1 MDTNPRISLHLIR
14 GFWVA
19 ARHLSFTRAAAEL
32 CLTQSA
38 VSREIKKLEEQLGQP
53 LFHRVNRTLQ
63 LTQAGAELYRTVDE
77 ALALID
83 AATERL
89 SGVERTL
96 AVTTTIPLAS
106 LWLVPR
112 LPRFTLRHPD
122 IDVRIAANNEVVDLE
137 QSHMD
142 IAIRY
147 GRTTGNAPRDDFL
160 FDYSTFPVCSP
171 QLMNDPTRPLRT
183 VADLA
188 HHVLLEFETA
198 VQGRPWYDWDQWFKA
213 MKIAKFKPAG
223 RQRFSHYD
231 QVVEAVLAG
240 SGIAIGKRPHLSGKL
255 QDGTLCAP
263 FGKEGI
269 ASLGGFSVVVADAA
283 VGRSAVD
290 AFVGW
295 LRDEAR
301 QDALNYDSS
310 K

>member
-38 VSREIKKLEEQLGQP
+38 VSREIKKLEEQIGQP

-112 LPRFTLRHPD
+112 LPRFTQRHPD
-122 IDVRIAANNEVVDLE
+122 IDARRR
-137 QSHMD
+137 
-142 IAIRY
+142 AIK
-147 GRTTGNAPRDDFL
+147 
-160 FDYSTFPVCSP
+160 PVT
-171 QLMNDPTRPLRT
+171 QLCRL
-183 VADLA
+183 
-188 HHVLLEFETA
+188 
-198 VQGRPWYDWDQWFKA
+198 
-213 MKIAKFKPAG
+213 
-223 RQRFSHYD
+223 
-231 QVVEAVLAG
+231 
-240 SGIAIGKRPHLSGKL
+240 
-255 QDGTLCAP
+255 
-263 FGKEGI
+263 
-269 ASLGGFSVVVADAA
+269 
-283 VGRSAVD
+283 
-290 AFVGW
+290 
-295 LRDEAR
+295 
-301 QDALNYDSS
+301 
-310 K
+310 

>member
-19 ARHLSFTRAAAEL
+19 ARHLSFTKAAAEL
-32 CLTQSA
+32 FVTQSA
-38 VSREIKKLEEQLGQP
+38 ISREIKKLEEQLGQP

-63 LTQAGAELYRTVDE
+63 LTQAGAELYRAVDE

-83 AATERL
+83 AATERVA
-89 SGVERTL
+89 GVERTL
-96 AVTTTIPLAS
+96 TVTTTIPLAS

-112 LPRFTLRHPD
+112 LPRFTQHHPD
-122 IDVRIAANNEVVDLE
+122 IDVRIAANNDVVDLE
-137 QSHMD
+137 QSHVD

-147 GRTTGNAPRDDFL
+147 GRNSRDAPCGEFL
-160 FDYSTFPVCSP
+160 FAYSTFPVCSP
-171 QLMNDPTRPLRT
+171 MLMNDPARPLRT

-198 VQGRPWYDWDQWFKA
+198 AHGRPWYDWDQWFSA

-231 QVVEAVLAG
+231 QVIEAVLAG
-240 SGIAIGKRPHLSGKL
+240 SGVAIGKQPHLNSKL

-263 FGKEGI
+263 FGMEGV
-269 ASLGGFSVVVADAA
+269 AALGAFSVVVADAA
-283 VGRSAVD
+283 AGCKAVD

-301 QDALNYDSS
+301 QDVLNFNSTI
-310 K
+310 